1 MAVLDDC
8 TSAVSVD
15 IEKKLFE
22 HIKKLNTTFF
32 YYNYRIITVSHR

>member
-22 HIKKLNTTFF
+22 ICFQTPTSTSMGHEPEFSVK
-32 YYNYRIITVSHR
+32 